1 MLVLKLVE
9 RTLTNAMNL
18 QVLAAVDLRRR
29 EIRDAFVVMSIVVP
43 IKSKRT
49 PILPF
54 IKCHASIWPR
64 GSVLQSFEL

>member
-43 IKSKRT
+43 SKSKRA
-49 PILPF
+49 PVLSRVE
-54 IKCHASIWPR
+54 CHASIWPR
-64 GSVLQSFEL
+64 GPVLQSFEL